1 MPATLLPPNA
11 TPLEGHLE
19 QAMAHYEDA
28 RAVPIDVL
36 WDPRR
41 CPAPLLPWLAWALAV
56 RVWSADWDEDT
67 QRQVVAEAI
76 PLHGIEG
83 TVAALRERL
92 DAVGAIY
99 SIEERPAP
107 AHAPFTARITI
118 FNSATVG
125 AEATARLLALLDDVT
140 RYSVLLAATLQ
151 AGVALDAPVAVGVEA
166 VTVAPWRLVVNVP

>member
-19 QAMAHYEDA
+19 QAMAHYEDG

-76 PLHGIEG
+76 PLHRIEG

-99 SIEERPAP
+99 SIEERPGNV
-107 AHAPFTARITI
+107 PFTARITI
-118 FNSATVG
+118 FNSAAVG
-125 AEATARLLALLDDVT
+125 AEATKRLLALLDDVT
-140 RYSVLLAATLQ
+140 RYSVLLTATIQ
-151 AGVALDAPVAVGVEA
+151 AGVALDAPVAASVEA
-166 VTVAPWRLVVNVP
+166 VTVAPWRLVVDVP